1 MKRITIFSTSARRC
15 LAAVLLLFIAL
26 LPVTAGQNY
35 YYAEVSVIS
44 GSGSVY
50 ISKQNTSNPTETS
63 VNGNNMSGSTTLFLY
78 ANPLDEDW
86 EFQKWEV
93 YKNNEYKS
101 TLTQTNT
108 SIEIDYDGSED
119 SPTSWLFKATFTP
132 QVGAVKINVPSS
144 ESTRGTASITSN
156 NDDNKVGGLATLL
169 ATPNAANGIHFL
181 GWYKDI
187 NGIRTLITKDNPYT
201 IYPITNDNK
210 GTYYAYFS
218 EEPENVYCRI
228 QNKATGRFLTLCGK
242 KKATTTQD
250 GFIFEKSLKLIDDS
264 DAKGN
269 PMTVFQ
275 RLGFPVQ
282 NNQNK
287 IGEADLVANDIHYH
301 NLVTDNATSYDYELT
316 MEETSNGVR
325 IYTTF
330 NSSTTYLTDEE
341 NGDWAVMQADASKNI
356 YWDVYLLDESTTTGS
371 FGANAKADFSGEGNY
386 GESGK
391 YYTTMYTY
399 FPYKLT
405 NGVKAYYLPLAE
417 ESYDEEGK
425 IVSFTEVTGG
435 IVPKNSAV
443 VLECSGI
450 YDGTNNIL
458 IPQKNDP
465 SETFQSRN
473 VLAGYISLYDENGGG
488 PNVVVNDKT
497 NMYILSKKGSELGW
511 YLFTAPNMTPNKA
524 YLNLS
529 GLEHLLEQN
538 NINVREVKFSF
549 GRDDEATGIISKR
562 FADDVDCQLFDL
574 NGRRVN
580 GNAYGLKKG
589 IYISNG
595 KKIVVK

>member
-1 MKRITIFSTSARRC
+1 MTFFSTPARRC
-15 LAAVLLLFIAL
+15 LAAILLLFIAL

-63 VNGNNMSGSTTLFLY
+63 VNGNNRSGSTTLFLY

-108 SIEIDYDGSED
+108 SIEIEYDGSED
-119 SPTSWLFKATFTP
+119 RPTSWLFKATFTP

-210 GTYYAYFS
+210 GTYYAHFS
-218 EEPENVYCRI
+218 QAPENVYCRI
-228 QNKATGRFLTLCGK
+228 QNTATGRFLTLCGI
-242 KKATTTQD
+242 KAAAKTTD
-250 GFIFEKSLKLIDDS
+250 GFSFEKSLKLIYEN

-269 PMTVFQ
+269 PMTVFL
-275 RLGFPVQ
+275 RNGFPVDG
-282 NNQNK
+282 NDNIIN
-287 IGEADLVANDIHYH
+287 EANLVANNIQYH
-301 NLVTDNATSYDYELT
+301 NLVTENEYSTEYELT
-316 MEETSNGVR
+316 MEETNDGVK
-325 IYTTF
+325 IYTSF
-330 NSSTTYLTDEE
+330 NGRESYLTDEGGE
-341 NGDWAVMQADASKNI
+341 WATMQSNPAKNI
-356 YWDVYLLDESTTTGS
+356 KWHVYKLDGSDTGS
-371 FGANAKADFSGEGNY
+371 FGANAKSEFSGDNNY

-399 FPYKLT
+399 FPYQLT
-405 NGVKAYYLPLAE
+405 EGVKAYYLPLAE
-417 ESYDEEGK
+417 ATFDKDKKEVY
-425 IVSFTEVTGG
+425 FTEVSGG
-435 IVPKNSAV
+435 VVPMNSAV
-443 VLECSGI
+443 ILECSDI

-458 IPQKNDP
+458 IPLMTNQNP
-465 SETFQSRN
+465 SETFQDDN
-473 VLAGYISLYDENGGG
+473 LLTGYISLYDESGEG
-488 PNVVVNDKT
+488 PNLVENNKST
-497 NMYILSKKGSELGW
+497 MYILSKIGQDLGW
-511 YLFTAPNMTPNKA
+511 FHFSAPNMTPNKA
-524 YLNLS
+524 FLDLTDHM
-529 GLEHLLEQN
+529 ELLEQN
-538 NINVREVKFSF
+538 NINVREVKFNF
-549 GRDDEATGIISKR
+549 GRDDDEATGIISKR
-562 FADDVDCQLFDL
+562 FADDVDGQLFDL

-580 GNAYGLKKG
+580 NGNTYDLKKG

-595 KKIVVK
+595 KKIVIK